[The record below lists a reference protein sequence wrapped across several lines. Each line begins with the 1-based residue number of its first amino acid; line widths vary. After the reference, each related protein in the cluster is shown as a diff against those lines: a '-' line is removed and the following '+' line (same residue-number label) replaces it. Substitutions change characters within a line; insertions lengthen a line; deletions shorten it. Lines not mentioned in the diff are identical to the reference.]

1 MENIIRYRC
10 RGETGTTFFD
20 PHKNGEWVKASDHER
35 REIYLKQ
42 KMACPYCKSGAGDR
56 IAELEAQL
64 ARAEDTLAMVNRWV
78 EAHAYPRSSIAGP
91 EITTGEKDTQELC
104 DILADQPEVQE
115 KKGRE

>member
-1 MENIIRYRC
+1 MENTIRYRC
-10 RGETGTTFFD
+10 RGETDTTFFD

-64 ARAEDTLAMVNRWV
+64 TQAETILDAVNAMEFGGIYCDDVDGENWFDARDKFLAKYRK
-78 EAHAYPRSSIAGP
+78 
-91 EITTGEKDTQELC
+91 GE
-104 DILADQPEVQE
+104 
-115 KKGRE
+115 